1 MLSGVDPHD
10 DVPQLARSRFLR
22 GMWAIVDQHG
32 PPNGQTHQAGEAA
45 EQRLLE
51 LGAAPDDLRA
61 FARLVA
67 FESLFAALS
76 FLDDPGDGEAPDWA
90 LVETSGG
97 ELTGRRVQALYEDLG
112 PDR

>member
-1 MLSGVDPHD
+1 MLSAV
-10 DVPQLARSRFLR
+10 R
-22 GMWAIVDQHG
+22 
-32 PPNGQTHQAGEAA
+32 
-45 EQRLLE
+45 
-51 LGAAPDDLRA
+51 
-61 FARLVA
+61 
-67 FESLFAALS
+67 ALS